1 MPLSSTT
8 YTSSAPPMVV
18 DPAANAR
25 PHPTPRS
32 LAQNPARPDRAS
44 RRTIRRAAP
53 PSRKKRRTE
62 AEQAKYQQD
71 ANIHRQPAH
80 NGLGILHH
88 IKTHHPHHPHHM
100 KQRHPPKPA
109 TPLPLSPLSYPRP
122 QPNPTTASTTNPAT
136 PQPPLQP
143 QKKIPFLQERR
154 TLEPARERPE
164 DAGKESGRLR
174 RKIPPGPLREDDEDE
189 KVLMGRLG
197 DASGDGVR
205 WPGVRGVMV
214 VGMMGRGVGG

>member
-1 MPLSSTT
+1 MTTATT
-8 YTSSAPPMVV
+8 YPATAYPRRKPVVTALQKPETTSGITYAIEF
-18 DPAANAR
+18 D
-25 PHPTPRS
+25 
-32 LAQNPARPDRAS
+32 D
-44 RRTIRRAAP
+44 
-53 PSRKKRRTE
+53 
-62 AEQAKYQQD
+62 AKYQQD

-80 NGLGILHH
+80 NGLRILHH
-88 IKTHHPHHPHHM
+88 IKTYHPHHI

-122 QPNPTTASTTNPAT
+122 QPNSTTASTSNPA
-136 PQPPLQP
+136 PPLQP
-143 QKKIPFLQERR
+143 RKKFPFLQERR

-205 WPGVRGVMV
+205 WPGVRG
-214 VGMMGRGVGG
+214 